1 VEQAKAYI
9 ESGIL
14 ELYVLGQLKGQEN
27 TEVETMA
34 SKYPEVLQEI
44 RAIETAMERYAQ
56 WNAIEPRTGIDNKI
70 VSVLSVALAKRKY
83 LQNEAAALPQN
94 SSSRMRNLGYALAA
108 CVALLLVSTV
118 ALISTSSKLSDAKQQ
133 IADLNQQNRQFVS
146 TVGFM
151 KQNNADLQ
159 KIAGMIDDP
168 NWAIVK
174 LGGTK
179 TQPSSK
185 MMVYWN
191 KKDKHV
197 MVDKSKMVLPE
208 NDPQHQYQLW
218 ALVDGKP
225 VDLGVF
231 DMNTESRGLL
241 LKMKE
246 IPSAD
251 AFAVTL
257 EKRGG
262 SPSPTMEQMFVMGAV
277 TI

>member
-1 VEQAKAYI
+1 MEQAKAYI

-27 TEVETMA
+27 TDVEVMA

-44 RAIETAMERYAQ
+44 RAIETAMERYAL
-56 WNAIEPRTGIDNKI
+56 WNAIEPRTGLDNKI
-70 VSVLSVALAKRKY
+70 VSVLSAALANRKQ
-83 LQNEAAALPQN
+83 LQTEPIAKPQI
-94 SSSRMRNLGYALAA
+94 SSTRMRNLGYALAA
-108 CVALLLVSTV
+108 CIALLLASTV
-118 ALISTSSKLSDAKQQ
+118 ALISANSRLTEAKQQ
-133 IADLNQQNRQFVS
+133 IADLNLQNRKFVS
-146 TVGFM
+146 TVGYM

-168 NWAIVK
+168 SWAIVK

-191 KKDKHV
+191 KKNKNV

-218 ALVDGKP
+218 ALVNGKP

-231 DMNTESRGLL
+231 DMKSDNAGLL

-246 IPSAD
+246 IATAQ

-262 SPSPTMEQMFVMGAV
+262 SPTPTMEQMFVMGPV

>member
-14 ELYVLGQLKGQEN
+14 ELYVLGQLNGQQ
-27 TEVETMA
+27 TSEVEAMA
-34 SKYPEVLQEI
+34 SKYPEIIQEI
-44 RAIETAMERYAQ
+44 RVIEIALEQYALD
-56 WNAIEPRTGIDNKI
+56 NAVEPRTGLDKEIIAKLKRRFKASDTVGEVTPAPQQKVSAKI
-70 VSVLSVALAKRKY
+70 
-83 LQNEAAALPQN
+83 
-94 SSSRMRNLGYALAA
+94 RNLVYALAA
-108 CVALLLVSTV
+108 CIALLLVATV
-118 ALISTSSKLSDAKQQ
+118 ALISANSRLSEAKQQ
-133 IADLNQQNRQFVS
+133 ISALNLQNRKFAA

-151 KQNNADLQ
+151 KQTNSDLQ
-159 KIAGMIDDP
+159 KIADMIDDP

-174 LGGTK
+174 LAGTRV
-179 TQPSSK
+179 QPSSK

-191 KKDKHV
+191 KKNKNV
-197 MVDKSKMVLPE
+197 ILDKSKMVLPE
-208 NDPQHQYQLW
+208 NDPEHQYQLW
-218 ALVDGKP
+218 ALVNGKP

-231 DMNTESRGLL
+231 DMKVDSASLL

-246 IPSAD
+246 IPLAQ

-262 SPSPTMEQMFVMGAV
+262 SPSPTMEQMVVMGGV